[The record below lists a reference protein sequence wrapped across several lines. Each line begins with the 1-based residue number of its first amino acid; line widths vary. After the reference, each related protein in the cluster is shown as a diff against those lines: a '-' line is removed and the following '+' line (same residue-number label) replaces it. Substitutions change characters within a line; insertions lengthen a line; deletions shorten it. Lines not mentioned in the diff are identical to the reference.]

1 MIWFNVI
8 WYHVFLIQYNIIQ
21 YNDIHIRY
29 IIYMGSHLHVPRPLP
44 PMVLQALVIQAGERL
59 AQVMSELLTHRCEI
73 IEILPG
79 IVGISGRGIIQ
90 SELGGGNSNIFY
102 VYPYLGKSSNLTN
115 IFQMG
120 WNHQLVKVY
129 PDMLL
134 FVFVGTFLN
143 IPEFFSPDWIANMI
157 ITRGERCVY
166 IAWSDMQRSI
176 TEGCVCWLFCVSW
189 GRYWLCWVN
198 GVLVEIFTNGLF
210 VHGRAVPE
218 CRIVTC
224 RAVESWCAL
233 ECSTVFD
240 TVQLSSLFAMDS
252 L

>member
-1 MIWFNVI
+1 MVATQIFFI
-8 WYHVFLIQYNIIQ
+8 CIPILGEIIQ
-21 YNDIHIRY
+21 FDEH
-29 IIYMGSHLHVPRPLP
+29 
-44 PMVLQALVIQAGERL
+44 
-59 AQVMSELLTHRCEI
+59 
-73 IEILPG
+73 
-79 IVGISGRGIIQ
+79 
-90 SELGGGNSNIFY
+90 
-102 VYPYLGKSSNLTN
+102 

-134 FVFVGTFLN
+134 FVFVG
-143 IPEFFSPDWIANMI
+143 IFFEHPGVFFAKDWIANMI

-166 IAWSDMQRSI
+166 IAWSNMQRSI
-176 TEGCVCWLFCVSW
+176 TEGCVCWLFWVSW

-198 GVLVEIFTNGLF
+198 GVLVEIFTSGLF